1 MMEVR
6 YNYHDMDG
14 SDRLPGGG
22 RRAHR
27 AIDGGEMQIH
37 GPGCK

>member
-6 YNYHDMDG
+6 YHSRDMDG
-14 SDRLPGGG
+14 SDSLPGGG
-22 RRAHR
+22 RCAHR

-37 GPGCK
+37 GPGWK

>member
-6 YNYHDMDG
+6 YNSRDMDG

-22 RRAHR
+22 RCAHR

-37 GPGCK
+37 GPGWK